1 MITKYRMDVDPV
13 WACVLI
19 GGKSRRMGNPK
30 HLLEQDG
37 LTWIERTVSLLRPR
51 VEQVVIAGAGY
62 VPASLAGVRRVD
74 DVTELGGPLA
84 GILAAFRCYP
94 QVSWLVAACDLPD
107 MQDGALQ
114 WLLDCRRP
122 GVLAVMPDLAAD
134 GRIEPLLAYYDRA
147 CRPLLEEMA
156 ATGQRR
162 MNLLRDAEGVIT
174 PQPPL
179 LVRLSWRNVNT
190 PQDIDQPPALA
201 QPAAKTEDTTGESSS
216 MRKD

>member
-1 MITKYRMDVDPV
+1 MGSPGSNGRFRSFGHGLSRWSSPELEMYPHPLPV
-13 WACVLI
+13 
-19 GGKSRRMGNPK
+19 S
-30 HLLEQDG
+30 DG
-37 LTWIERTVSLLRPR
+37 SMMCRNS
-51 VEQVVIAGAGY
+51 AGRL
-62 VPASLAGVRRVD
+62 PASLRLFVAIPR
-74 DVTELGGPLA
+74 
-84 GILAAFRCYP
+84 YP
-94 QVSWLVAACDLPD
+94 GWSRPAICRICR
-107 MQDGALQ
+107 MEALQ